1 MPIEPLDAAQH
12 DRKNFTCGSEQ
23 VDRYFQQV
31 ARQAADRLVAQTYVL
46 VPTPPRPTPCEVFG
60 YYTLVQ
66 HAYRDTEMDP
76 TTARALHVKNLG
88 TIPTILLGQLG
99 VCTAHQ
105 RRGVG
110 RALLRDALRRAL
122 HAALMIGAVAVIT
135 DPIDSAASAF
145 YCKHGFRQLPK
156 QEPRLLVATAELASY
171 NPDIVSAFK
180 SSSPMI
186 EISQGRQNFT
196 A

>member
-1 MPIEPLDAAQH
+1 
-12 DRKNFTCGSEQ
+12 
-23 VDRYFQQV
+23 
-31 ARQAADRLVAQTYVL
+31 
-46 VPTPPRPTPCEVFG
+46 
-60 YYTLVQ
+60 
-66 HAYRDTEMDP
+66 
-76 TTARALHVKNLG
+76 
-88 TIPTILLGQLG
+88 
-99 VCTAHQ
+99 
-105 RRGVG
+105 
-110 RALLRDALRRAL
+110 LLRDALRRAL